1 MHIEWWYWIIAGVFL
16 LLSEALTPGGFY
28 LLFIGIAAIVVG
40 AMNPLIHT
48 AWVEI
53 VLFAVLSTACIAV
66 LRKPL
71 VERVRKTTLQ
81 SDVPEFIGETAR
93 AVSGIAVGKEG
104 KVELRG
110 SVWQARNG
118 GAADI
123 AQNSLCVISA
133 REGLLVVVKPK

>member
-1 MHIEWWYWIIAGVFL
+1 MHIEWWYWVIAGVFL

-28 LLFIGIAAIVVG
+28 LLFIGIAAVITG
-40 AMNPLIHT
+40 AVNPLIHT

-53 VLFAVLSTACIAV
+53 VLFAALSTLSIV
-66 LRKPL
+66 LLRKPL
-71 VERVRKTTLQ
+71 VERVRKTTPQ

-93 AVSGIAVGKEG
+93 AVSVIPVGKEG

-118 GAADI
+118 GTADI
-123 AQNSLCVISA
+123 AQNSACVISA
-133 REGLLVVVKPK
+133 RVGLSLVVKPK

>member
-1 MHIEWWYWIIAGVFL
+1 
-16 LLSEALTPGGFY
+16 
-28 LLFIGIAAIVVG
+28 VVG
-40 AMNPLIHT
+40 AVNPLINT

-53 VLFAVLSTACIAV
+53 VLFAVLSTASIAV
-66 LRKPL
+66 LRRPL

-93 AVSGIAVGKEG
+93 AVDAIPAGKEG
-104 KVELRG
+104 RVELRG

-123 AQNSLCVISA
+123 ARDSPCVIAA
-133 REGLLVVVKPK
+133 REGLLFVVKPK